1 MKRKVLLIIASILM
15 IVIGVLRGFGGMA
28 LLLKG
33 NNLET
38 NSPIIAGELQI
49 KLVSS
54 GLLLVCILLIY
65 SAINLLRKYSRKSWN
80 LCFIAMLLFLLG
92 GVLNG
97 FLLFGQP
104 IDQGQIINIGAVLII
119 SIFLFTGKPALTHM
133 P

>member
-65 SAINLLRKYSRKSWN
+65 SAINLLMRAYPIVVDGNPPPVPTKLQHR
-80 LCFIAMLLFLLG
+80 LPPV
-92 GVLNG
+92 GVL
-97 FLLFGQP
+97 F
-104 IDQGQIINIGAVLII
+104 
-119 SIFLFTGKPALTHM
+119 
-133 P
+133 

>member
-1 MKRKVLLIIASILM
+1 
-15 IVIGVLRGFGGMA
+15 MA

-104 IDQGQIINIGAVLII
+104 IDQGQIINIVAVLII